1 MLYNQK
7 MSNPFEAFKDS
18 LLFAQIEDFHDGII
32 SAYEEAGIEH
42 GALKVTKVHI
52 SPKGRHLY
60 TRSKASVNQAAEQF
74 IYFLHSDIMIDDIDA
89 NLYKILFLDENII
102 GEIYLSFITSKIYDV
117 DYNTGVEVGKGVVD
131 AHNFVKEGIGKE
143 ILDSIILFLIK
154 RINNKKK
161 ITVQV
166 SKFNTHSVRGYSIR
180 AIIDRLS
187 VYIEIDDVN
196 DLEYI
201 NMVFTGVID
210 RKIELSPTL
219 LQNMREG
226 RIE

>member
-1 MLYNQK
+1 
-7 MSNPFEAFKDS
+7 MSNPFEVFKDS

-42 GALKVTKVHI
+42 GALKVAKANKAAFPSRCSYI
-52 SPKGRHLY
+52 N
-60 TRSKASVNQAAEQF
+60 SKASVRQVTEQF
-74 IYFLHSDIMIDDIDA
+74 IDFLHSDNMIDEIDA
-89 NLYKILFLDENII
+89 HLYKILFLDENII
-102 GEIYLSFITSKIYDV
+102 GEISLLFRTTKIYDV
-117 DYNTGVEVGKGVVD
+117 DYSTGVELGNGIAD

-143 ILDSIILFLIK
+143 ILDSMILLLLKKMKSKEKII
-154 RINNKKK
+154 
-161 ITVQV
+161 VQV
-166 SKFNTHSVRGYSIR
+166 SKFDTHSVRGYSIQ
-180 AIIDRLS
+180 AIIDRLN

-226 RIE
+226 RVE

>member
-1 MLYNQK
+1 
-7 MSNPFEAFKDS
+7 MSNPFETFKDS
-18 LLFAQIEDFHDGII
+18 LLFVQIEDFHDGIV

-42 GALKVTKVHI
+42 GALKVAKLNKAVFPSRYSYI
-52 SPKGRHLY
+52 N
-60 TRSKASVNQAAEQF
+60 SKASVRQVAEQF
-74 IYFLHSDIMIDDIDA
+74 IEFLHSDNMIDEIDA
-89 NLYKILFLDENII
+89 HLHKILFLDENII
-102 GEIYLSFITSKIYDV
+102 GEISLLFRTTKIYGV

-131 AHNFVKEGIGKE
+131 AHNFVKEGVGKE

-154 RINNKKK
+154 GINNKEK

-166 SKFNTHSVRGYSIR
+166 SNFNTHSVRGYSIR

-210 RKIELSPTL
+210 IKIELSPTL

>member
-1 MLYNQK
+1 
-7 MSNPFEAFKDS
+7 MSNPFEVFKDS

-42 GALKVTKVHI
+42 GALKIAKANKATFPSRYSYI
-52 SPKGRHLY
+52 N
-60 TRSKASVNQAAEQF
+60 SKASVRQVTEQF
-74 IYFLHSDIMIDDIDA
+74 IDFLHSDNMIDEIDA
-89 NLYKILFLDENII
+89 HLYKLLFLDENII
-102 GEIYLSFITSKIYDV
+102 GEISLLFRTTKIYDV
-117 DYNTGVEVGKGVVD
+117 DYSTGVEVGKGIAD
-131 AHNFVKEGIGKE
+131 AYNFVKEGIGKE
-143 ILDSIILFLIK
+143 ILDSMIWFLLG
-154 RINNKKK
+154 RNKGK

-166 SKFNTHSVRGYSIR
+166 SKFNTRSVRGYSID
-180 AIIDRLS
+180 AIVDGLS
-187 VYIEIDDVN
+187 VNIEIDDVN

-210 RKIELSPTL
+210 RKIELSPAL